1 MISQTSETS
10 SDVERRDVPI
20 DAVRFNP
27 QNVREL
33 IGPAELGRL
42 VASLKAHGLLAPI
55 GARCDG
61 NGDNGAGN
69 YTLIYGERRL
79 RAAEVAGWPSI
90 PANVH
95 ECGDAAAVMM
105 MVEENLQ
112 RKKLNLI
119 ETARALKLLARP
131 IEQGGAGLR
140 QHEIG
145 ARFGH
150 QKGWVSNMIRLLR
163 LPEVWQRR
171 VARGELCSRKARL
184 LFPHVDRL
192 EVLERMDDTLRSQP
206 AICSTVVQF
215 EYRLREHV
223 AAVDGTPAPE
233 IPNNIS
239 ERHARNVRKS
249 QLDKARGVALRIMA
263 DAPPAGDGER
273 EGGKERGGDGG
284 EKSQI
289 LIDVIRRIAQI
300 DTMAG
305 LDTAKAAIELRRRE
319 LPAPVDAV

>member
-20 DAVRFNP
+20 GAVRFNP

-42 VASLKAHGLLAPI
+42 VDSLKINGLLAPI
-55 GARCDG
+55 GVRTAGDG
-61 NGDNGAGN
+61 SF
-69 YTLIYGERRL
+69 TLIYGERRL

-95 ECGDAAAVMM
+95 ECDDAAAVLM
-105 MVEENLQ
+105 MVEENMQ

-119 ETARALKLLARP
+119 ETARALKLLATP

-206 AICSTVVQF
+206 ANCRTAVQF

-223 AAVDGTPAPE
+223 AAVDGTPPPQ
-233 IPNNIS
+233 IPDDIS
-239 ERHARNVRKS
+239 ERHARNVRKI

-263 DAPPAGDGER
+263 DAPAAEDLIAGDGER

-289 LIDVIRRIAQI
+289 LIDVIHRVARIDDVAH
-300 DTMAG
+300 
-305 LDTAKAAIELRRRE
+305 LDATKAAVELRRGE
-319 LPAPVDAV
+319 LQRV